1 MFYRAADAP
10 AAVPMSDRPAQRDIR
25 FSFDRD
31 QSMLQLIAENSLDL
45 LTVQNARG
53 EFVYCSPNVTQLL
66 GWSPVELRGISIFAF
81 LHPDDVDRASNVQV
95 NHAQRQEVRVRY
107 RFKCRSGEYR
117 WVESRSRKSAD
128 RVYVVAMTR
137 DVEQEMAELRS
148 LELLA
153 THDSLTN
160 LPNRRGTETALQNE
174 LERARRQ
181 GKPLALAFF
190 DIDRFKQI
198 NDTHGHEQGDRVLME
213 VSRCVGQAKRSYDV
227 LGRWG
232 GDEFLLLL
240 PDTECDAA
248 EEIVQRIR
256 HAAACEL
263 PGITLSFGISCTADA
278 DSMEALVAQADTAL
292 YRGKRIGG
300 NRVVMWKTNPT
311 VEDNE

>member
-1 MFYRAADAP
+1 MFFPAADP
-10 AAVPMSDRPAQRDIR
+10 PGTDPTVRRPAQRDSR
-25 FSFDRD
+25 FAFDRD

-45 LTVQNARG
+45 LTVQSARG
-53 EFVYCSPNVTQLL
+53 EFVYCSPNVTQLF
-66 GWSPVELRGISIFAF
+66 GWAPGELRGVSIFAF
-81 LHPDDVDRASNVQV
+81 LHPDDVDRASNAQA

-128 RVYVVAMTR
+128 RAYVVAMTR
-137 DVEQEMAELRS
+137 DVEQEMAEIRS

-153 THDSLTN
+153 THDSLTD
-160 LPNRRGTETALQNE
+160 LPNRRGTEAALQNE

-190 DIDRFKQI
+190 DIDRFTHI
-198 NDTHGHEQGDRVLME
+198 NDTHGHEQGDRVLVA

-232 GDEFLLLL
+232 GDEFLMLL

-248 EEIVQRIR
+248 VEIVQRVR
-256 HAAACEL
+256 HAAECEL

-278 DSMEALVAQADTAL
+278 DSTEELVGQADAAL

-300 NRVVMWKTNPT
+300 NRVVVWKTSPT
-311 VEDNE
+311 SDAND